1 MKLYNK
7 RDDFNFPICELSHY
21 PISLRSKEKELIR
34 MFEMVLGRGKWT
46 CLKQKGKVQVENIQ
60 NLTPHA

>member
-1 MKLYNK
+1 MCDL
-7 RDDFNFPICELSHY
+7 FNAHF

-60 NLTPHA
+60 NLTSHA